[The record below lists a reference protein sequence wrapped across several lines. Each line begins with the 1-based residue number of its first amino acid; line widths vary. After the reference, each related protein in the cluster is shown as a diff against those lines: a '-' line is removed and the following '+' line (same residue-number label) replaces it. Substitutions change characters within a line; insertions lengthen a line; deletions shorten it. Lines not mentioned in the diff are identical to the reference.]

1 MITEGKKGTELQTAI
16 QRLEKERGVVTI
28 RSDTGT
34 ARSIDYNA
42 ERIEEAVCQAVEL
55 KKPYGLVGYSQGCA
69 NGLNFESTMLS
80 GEFIWFFQCAG
91 IIKCLSYHYSR
102 HSRSK
107 GAPDVVRMRPRL
119 SSVIVLGGKW
129 LRSRSCDGK

>member
-1 MITEGKKGTELQTAI
+1 MTKLLIESHVRAQVITEGKKGTELQTAI

-34 ARSIDYNA
+34 ARSIEYNA

-80 GEFIWFFQCAG
+80 GEFNRVYQMCEN
-91 IIKCLSYHYSR
+91 KR
-102 HSRSK
+102 
-107 GAPDVVRMRPRL
+107 
-119 SSVIVLGGKW
+119 
-129 LRSRSCDGK
+129 